1 MIELKKIKFIAFIFL
16 IISAYLSCVKDDGF
30 STPKVECVAPEITAT
45 NTIAQVKDMYTFGG
59 ATKIETDIIIEGY
72 VVSSDKSGNI
82 YKTLSIQDKPEN
94 PTAAI
99 KISIDQSDIY
109 TTYNVGRKVYIK
121 LKGLAVGYSFG
132 SIQIGKAADTELG
145 RIPALE
151 VKNHIIRSCEVF
163 EITPKVV
170 TIDELNEGM
179 LEMLIQID
187 NVQFKTTEL
196 GNAYANI
203 ENSTTENR
211 TLESFNSNCNLIGEV
226 LLRNSG
232 YSDFKNELL
241 PEGKG
246 SVVAIFSNYYEDF
259 QLYIRDTE
267 DVKFTETRCD
277 YSNVLTPTISLL
289 DIKEMYQ
296 NSLVEF
302 GVENNY
308 VVEGY
313 VVSSDA
319 SGNFKNRLIIQD
331 AIENPT
337 AGVQLLIDKD
347 LIFEDYNRGDK
358 VFVKL
363 DKLYM
368 NTVDGVL
375 TIGYPKASGIT
386 KIETAKVGSF
396 IFNSGENF
404 TITPTEI
411 SIAEV
416 NNSVYKNTLVTVTDV
431 QLTANEL
438 GKAFAFF
445 TGDNDEIRTIES
457 CNEPIKLGV
466 FTSGEATFANEK
478 FPEGSGSIT
487 GVLTSNLEI
496 RQLEDVAFTDAYV
509 ECPIII
515 PKIMITEVADP
526 KNSVSSRF
534 VELYNAGET
543 EIDLTGWK
551 LNKYVNGSTAVSGSP
566 IVFSGITIPV
576 GGFVIVA
583 NTGFAELFSINPTV
597 TSTYISGNGDD
608 VYELVDNSGNRIDIF
623 GVIGEDGNGTNW
635 EYLDGQAV
643 RKIDVNEPNKIFTS
657 SEWICYSNANNNLI
671 SNPNTPKN
679 APNEFSPNLR

>member
-1 MIELKKIKFIAFIFL
+1 MNKFKKLKFSAFML
-16 IISAYLSCVKDDGF
+16 LVISMYLGCVKDDGF
-30 STPKVECVAPEITAT
+30 STPKVDCVAPEISAT
-45 NTIAQVKDMYTFGG
+45 NTIDQVKNMYTFGG
-59 ATKIETDIIIEGY
+59 ATKIETDVIIEGY

-82 YKTLSIQDKPEN
+82 YKSLSIQDKPEN

-109 TTYNVGRKVYIK
+109 TTFNVGRKVFVK
-121 LKGLAVGYSFG
+121 LKGLAVGYSYG
-132 SIQIGKAADTELG
+132 SIQIGKATATELG

-151 VKNHIIRSCEVF
+151 VKDHIIRSCEVV

-170 TIDELNEGM
+170 TINELNESM

-187 NVQFKTTEL
+187 NVQFKTSEL
-196 GNAYANI
+196 GNAYGNVK
-203 ENSTTENR
+203 NSTTENR
-211 TLESFNSNCNLIGEV
+211 TLESFNGSCNLTGEV

-232 YSDFKNELL
+232 YSDFKNQLL

-277 YSNVLTPTISLL
+277 YSNVLMPTISLFE
-289 DIKEMYQ
+289 ITAMYQ
-296 NSLVEF
+296 NNLVEF

-347 LIFEDYNRGDK
+347 VIFEDYNIGDK

-368 NTVDGVL
+368 NKVDGVL
-375 TIGYPKASGIT
+375 TIGYPKGTGIT
-386 KIETAKVGSF
+386 KIETSKVGSF
-396 IFNSGENF
+396 IFNSGEHF
-404 TITPTEI
+404 AIIPTEI

-416 NNSVYKNTLVTVTDV
+416 NNSVYKNTLVTVTYV
-431 QLTANEL
+431 QLTVNEL

-445 TGDNDEIRTIES
+445 TGTNDGIRTLES
-457 CNEPIKLGV
+457 CNQPIKLGV
-466 FTSGEATFANEK
+466 FTSGEASFANEK

-487 GVLTSNLEI
+487 GVLTSNLELRKI
-496 RQLEDVAFTDAYV
+496 EDVAFTEAYI

-551 LNKYVNGSTAVSGSP
+551 LNKYINGSTSVSGSP
-566 IVFSGITIPV
+566 VELSGVTIPV

-583 NTGFAELFSINPTV
+583 NTGFKDMFSITPNIE
-597 TSTYISGNGDD
+597 STYISGNGDD
-608 VYELVDNSGNRIDIF
+608 VYELVDNSGNRVDIF

-635 EYLDGQAV
+635 EYLDGKAI
-643 RKIDVNEPNKIFTS
+643 RNLNINEPNIIFTIN
-657 SEWICYSNANNNLI
+657 EWSCYSGANNILI
-671 SNPNTPKN
+671 TNPNTPKN
-679 APNEFSPNLR
+679 APDGFSPYLR

>member
-1 MIELKKIKFIAFIFL
+1 MNKFKKLKFSAFML
-16 IISAYLSCVKDDGF
+16 LVISMYLGCVKDDGF
-30 STPKVECVAPEITAT
+30 STPKVDCVAPEISAT
-45 NTIAQVKDMYTFGG
+45 NTIDQVKNMYTFGG
-59 ATKIETDIIIEGY
+59 ATKIETDVIIEGY

-82 YKTLSIQDKPEN
+82 YKSLSIQDKPEN

-109 TTYNVGRKVYIK
+109 TTFNVGRKVFVK
-121 LKGLAVGYSFG
+121 LKGLAVGYSYG
-132 SIQIGKAADTELG
+132 SIQIGKATATELG

-151 VKNHIIRSCEVF
+151 VKDHIIRSCEVV

-170 TIDELNEGM
+170 TINELNESM

-187 NVQFKTTEL
+187 NVQFKTSEL
-196 GNAYANI
+196 GNAYGNVK
-203 ENSTTENR
+203 NSTTENR
-211 TLESFNSNCNLIGEV
+211 TLESFNGSCNLTGEV

-232 YSDFKNELL
+232 YSDFKNQLL

-277 YSNVLTPTISLL
+277 YSNVLMPTISLFE
-289 DIKEMYQ
+289 ITAMYQ
-296 NSLVEF
+296 NNLVEF

-347 LIFEDYNRGDK
+347 VIFEDYNIGDK

-368 NTVDGVL
+368 NKVDGVL
-375 TIGYPKASGIT
+375 TIGYPKGTGIT
-386 KIETAKVGSF
+386 KIETSKVGSF
-396 IFNSGENF
+396 IFNSGEHF
-404 TITPTEI
+404 AIIPTEI

-431 QLTANEL
+431 QLTVNEL

-445 TGDNDEIRTIES
+445 TGTNDGIRTLES
-457 CNEPIKLGV
+457 CNQPIKLGV
-466 FTSGEATFANEK
+466 FTSGEASFANEK

-487 GVLTSNLEI
+487 GVLTSNLELRKI
-496 RQLEDVAFTDAYV
+496 EDVAFTEAYI

-551 LNKYVNGSTAVSGSP
+551 LNKYINGSTSVSGSP
-566 IVFSGITIPV
+566 VELSGVTIPV

-583 NTGFAELFSINPTV
+583 NTGFKDMFSITPNIE
-597 TSTYISGNGDD
+597 STYISGNGDD
-608 VYELVDNSGNRIDIF
+608 VYELVDNSGNRVDIF

-635 EYLDGQAV
+635 EYLDGKAI
-643 RKIDVNEPNKIFTS
+643 RNLNINEPNIIFTIN
-657 SEWICYSNANNNLI
+657 EWSCYSGANNILI
-671 SNPNTPKN
+671 TNPNTPKN
-679 APNEFSPNLR
+679 APDGFSPYLR

>member
-1 MIELKKIKFIAFIFL
+1 MNKFKKLKFSAFML
-16 IISAYLSCVKDDGF
+16 LVISMYLGCVKDDGF
-30 STPKVECVAPEITAT
+30 STPKVDCVAPEISAT
-45 NTIAQVKDMYTFGG
+45 NTIDQVKNMYTFGG
-59 ATKIETDIIIEGY
+59 ATKIETDVIIEGY

-82 YKTLSIQDKPEN
+82 YKSLSIQDKPEN

-109 TTYNVGRKVYIK
+109 TVYNVGRKVFVK
-121 LKGLAVGYSFG
+121 LKGLAVGYSYG
-132 SIQIGKAADTELG
+132 SIQIGKATATELG

-151 VKNHIIRSCEVF
+151 VKDHIIRSCEVV

-170 TIDELNEGM
+170 TINELNESM

-187 NVQFKTTEL
+187 NVQFKTSEL
-196 GNAYANI
+196 GNAYGNVK
-203 ENSTTENR
+203 NSTTENR
-211 TLESFNSNCNLIGEV
+211 TLESFNGSCNLTGEV

-232 YSDFKNELL
+232 YSDFKNQLL

-277 YSNVLTPTISLL
+277 YSNVLMPTISLFE
-289 DIKEMYQ
+289 ITAMYQ
-296 NSLVEF
+296 NNLVEF

-347 LIFEDYNRGDK
+347 VIFEDYNIGDK

-368 NTVDGVL
+368 NKVDGVL
-375 TIGYPKASGIT
+375 TIGYPKGTGIT
-386 KIETAKVGSF
+386 KIETSKVGSF
-396 IFNSGENF
+396 IFNSGEHF
-404 TITPTEI
+404 AIIPTEI

-416 NNSVYKNTLVTVTDV
+416 NNSVYKNTLVTVTYV
-431 QLTANEL
+431 QLTVNEL

-445 TGDNDEIRTIES
+445 TGTNDGIRTLES
-457 CNEPIKLGV
+457 CNQPIKLGV
-466 FTSGEATFANEK
+466 FTSGEASFANEK

-487 GVLTSNLEI
+487 GVLTSNLELRKI
-496 RQLEDVAFTDAYV
+496 EDVAFTEAYI

-551 LNKYVNGSTAVSGSP
+551 LNKYINGSTSVSGSP
-566 IVFSGITIPV
+566 VELSGVTIPV

-583 NTGFAELFSINPTV
+583 NTGFKDMFSITPNIE
-597 TSTYISGNGDD
+597 STYISGNGDD
-608 VYELVDNSGNRIDIF
+608 VYELVDNSGNRVDIF

-635 EYLDGQAV
+635 EYLDGKAI
-643 RKIDVNEPNKIFTS
+643 RNLNINESNIIFTIN
-657 SEWICYSNANNNLI
+657 EWSCYSGANNILI
-671 SNPNTPKN
+671 TNPNTPKN
-679 APNEFSPNLR
+679 APDGFSPYLR

>member
-1 MIELKKIKFIAFIFL
+1 MKILKKLKFSAFML
-16 IISAYLSCVKDDGF
+16 LVTSLYLGCVKDDGF
-30 STPKVECVAPEITAT
+30 STPKVDCVEIDITST
-45 NTIAQVKDMYTFGG
+45 NTIAQIKDMYTFGG
-59 ATKIETDIIIEGY
+59 ATKIETDVIIEGY
-72 VVSSDKSGNI
+72 VVSNDKSGNI
-82 YKTLSIQDKPEN
+82 YKSLSIQDKPEN

-99 KISIDQSDIY
+99 KIAIDQSDIY
-109 TTYNVGRKVYIK
+109 TTYNVGRKVYVK

-132 SIQIGKAADTELG
+132 SIQIGKAAATELG

-151 VKNHIIRSCEVF
+151 VKNHIIRSCEVV

-170 TIDELNEGM
+170 TINELNENM

-187 NVQFKTTEL
+187 NVQFKTSEL
-196 GNAYANI
+196 GNAYGNI
-203 ENSTTENR
+203 KNSTTENR
-211 TLESFNSNCNLIGEV
+211 ILESFNSNCNLTGEV

-232 YSDFKNELL
+232 YSDFKNQLL

-246 SVVAIFSNYYEDF
+246 SVIAIFSNYYEDF
-259 QLYIRDTE
+259 QLYIRGVE
-267 DVKFTETRCD
+267 DVKFTEARCD
-277 YSNVLTPTISLL
+277 YSQVVTPNSSILEIT
-289 DIKEMYQ
+289 EMYN

-313 VVSSDA
+313 VVSSDE

-331 AIENPT
+331 AIENPA
-337 AGVQLLIDKD
+337 AGIQLLIDKD
-347 LIFEDYNRGDK
+347 LIFEEYNRGDK
-358 VFVKL
+358 VFVIL
-363 DKLYM
+363 NKLYM
-368 NTVDGVL
+368 NKMDEVL
-375 TIGYPKASGIT
+375 TIGYPKGSGIA
-386 KIETAKVGSF
+386 KIETSKVGSF

-404 TITPTEI
+404 TITPTKI

-416 NNSVYKNTLVTVTDV
+416 KNSEFKNTLVTVTDV
-431 QLTANEL
+431 QLTSSEL

-445 TGDNDEIRTIES
+445 TGDNDGIRTLES

-478 FPEGSGSIT
+478 FPEGSGNIT
-487 GVLTSNLEI
+487 GVLSSNLEI
-496 RQLEDVAFTDAYV
+496 RQLEDVVFADAYK

-543 EIDLTGWK
+543 EIDLSGWR
-551 LNKYVNGSTAVSGSP
+551 LNKYVNGATTASSSSV
-566 IVFSGITIPV
+566 VFSGIIIPV
-576 GGFVIVA
+576 GGFIIVA
-583 NTGFAELFSINPTV
+583 NTGFVDMFSITPNIE
-597 TSTYISGNGDD
+597 STYISGNGDD

-635 EYLDGQAV
+635 EYLDGQAI
-643 RKIDVNEPNKIFTS
+643 RNLDINEPNKIFTI
-657 SEWICYSNANNNLI
+657 SEWKCYSDANNNLI
-671 SNPNTPKN
+671 TNPNTPKN
-679 APNEFSPNLR
+679 APNGFSPNLR

>member
-1 MIELKKIKFIAFIFL
+1 MNKFKKLKFSAFML
-16 IISAYLSCVKDDGF
+16 LVISMYLGCVKDDGF
-30 STPKVECVAPEITAT
+30 STPKVDCVAPEISAT
-45 NTIAQVKDMYTFGG
+45 NTIDQVKNMYTFGG
-59 ATKIETDIIIEGY
+59 ATKIETDVIIEGY

-82 YKTLSIQDKPEN
+82 YKSLSIQDKPEN

-109 TTYNVGRKVYIK
+109 TTFNVGRKVFVK
-121 LKGLAVGYSFG
+121 LKGLAVGYSYG
-132 SIQIGKAADTELG
+132 SIQIGKATATELG

-151 VKNHIIRSCEVF
+151 VKDHIIRSCEVV

-170 TIDELNEGM
+170 TINELNESM

-187 NVQFKTTEL
+187 NVQFKTSEL
-196 GNAYANI
+196 GNAYGNVK
-203 ENSTTENR
+203 NSTTENR
-211 TLESFNSNCNLIGEV
+211 TLESFNGSCNLTGEV

-232 YSDFKNELL
+232 YSDFKNQLL

-277 YSNVLTPTISLL
+277 YSNVLMPTISLFE
-289 DIKEMYQ
+289 ITAMYQ
-296 NSLVEF
+296 NNLVEF

-347 LIFEDYNRGDK
+347 VIFEDYNIGDK

-368 NTVDGVL
+368 NKVDGVL
-375 TIGYPKASGIT
+375 TIGYPKGTGIT
-386 KIETAKVGSF
+386 KIETSKVGSF

-404 TITPTEI
+404 AIIPTEI

-431 QLTANEL
+431 QLTVNEL

-445 TGDNDEIRTIES
+445 TGTNDGIRTLES
-457 CNEPIKLGV
+457 CNQPIKLGV
-466 FTSGEATFANEK
+466 FTSGEASFANEK

-487 GVLTSNLEI
+487 GVLTSNLELRKI
-496 RQLEDVAFTDAYV
+496 EDVAFTEAYI

-551 LNKYVNGSTAVSGSP
+551 LNKYINGSTSVSGSP
-566 IVFSGITIPV
+566 VELSGVTIPV

-583 NTGFAELFSINPTV
+583 NTGFKDMFSITPNIE
-597 TSTYISGNGDD
+597 STYISGNGDD
-608 VYELVDNSGNRIDIF
+608 VYELVDNSGNRVDIF

-635 EYLDGQAV
+635 EYLDGKAI
-643 RKIDVNEPNKIFTS
+643 RNLNINEPNIIFTIN
-657 SEWICYSNANNNLI
+657 EWSCYSGANNILI
-671 SNPNTPKN
+671 TNPNTPKN
-679 APNEFSPNLR
+679 APDGFSPYLR

>member
-1 MIELKKIKFIAFIFL
+1 MNKLKTLKLSTFML
-16 IISAYLSCVKDDGF
+16 LVISVYLSCVKDDGY
-30 STPKVECVAPEITAT
+30 STPKVDCIEPEISAT

-59 ATKIETDIIIEGY
+59 ATKIETDVIIEGY

-82 YKTLSIQDKPEN
+82 YKSLSIQDKPEN

-109 TTYNVGRKVYIK
+109 TTFNVGRKVFVK

-151 VKNHIIRSCEVF
+151 VKEHIIRSCEVV
-163 EITPKVV
+163 EIIPKIV
-170 TIDELNEGM
+170 TIDELNESM
-179 LEMLIQID
+179 LEMLIQIE
-187 NVQFKTTEL
+187 NVQFKTSEL
-196 GNAYANI
+196 GNAYGNI
-203 ENSTTENR
+203 KNSTTENR
-211 TLESFNSNCNLIGEV
+211 ILESFNNNCNLTGEV

-241 PEGKG
+241 PEGRG

-259 QLYIRDTE
+259 QLYIRDVG
-267 DVKFTETRCD
+267 DVKFTESRCD
-277 YSNVLTPTISLL
+277 YTSVLTPTASLSE
-289 DIKEMYQ
+289 ITAMYQ
-296 NSLVEF
+296 NNLVEF
-302 GVENNY
+302 GIDNNY

-313 VVSSDA
+313 IVSSDE

-347 LIFEDYNRGDK
+347 LIFEEYNRGDK

-368 NTVDGVL
+368 NKVDGVL
-375 TIGYPKASGIT
+375 TIGYPKGTGIT
-386 KIETAKVGSF
+386 KIETSKVGSF

-411 SIAEV
+411 TIAEV
-416 NNSVYKNTLVTVTDV
+416 NNPVYKNTLVTVTDV

-438 GKAFAFF
+438 GKAFTFF
-445 TGDNDEIRTIES
+445 TGENDGIRTLES
-457 CNEPIKLGV
+457 CNESIKLGV

-478 FPEGSGSIT
+478 FPEGNGTIT

-496 RQLEDVAFTDAYV
+496 RQLEDVAFTEAYV

-551 LNKYVNGSTAVSGSP
+551 LNKYVNGATSASSSP
-566 IVFSGITIPV
+566 VIFSGITIPT
-576 GGFVIVA
+576 GGLIIIA
-583 NTGFAELFSINPTV
+583 NTGFADVFSLIPNV
-597 TSTYISGNGDD
+597 VSTYISGNGDD

-635 EYLDGQAV
+635 EYLDGQAI
-643 RKIDVNEPNKIFTS
+643 RNLDINEPNKIFTI
-657 SEWICYSNANNNLI
+657 SEWSCYSDANNNLI
-671 SNPNTPKN
+671 NNPNTPKN
-679 APNEFSPNLR
+679 APDGFSPNLR

>member
-1 MIELKKIKFIAFIFL
+1 MKQLEKIKFIAFLFFV
-16 IISAYLSCVKDDGF
+16 ISMYLSCVKDDGF
-30 STPKVECVAPEITAT
+30 STPKVACVEPEITAT
-45 NTIAQVKDMYTFGG
+45 NTISQVKDMYTFGG
-59 ATKIETDIIIEGY
+59 ATKIETDVIIKGY

-82 YKTLSIQDKPEN
+82 YKSLSIQDKPEN

-109 TTYNVGRKVYIK
+109 TTYNVGRKVFVK

-151 VKNHIIRSCEVF
+151 VKNHIIRSCEVV

-170 TIDELNEGM
+170 TINELDESM

-187 NVQFKTTEL
+187 NVQFKATEL
-196 GNAYANI
+196 GNAYGNI
-203 ENSTTENR
+203 KNSTTENR
-211 TLESFNSNCNLIGEV
+211 VLESFNSNCNLTGEV

-232 YSDFKNELL
+232 YSDFKNQLL

-246 SVVAIFSNYYEDF
+246 SIIAIFSNYYEDF
-259 QLYIRDTE
+259 QLYIRDAE

-277 YSNVLTPTISLL
+277 YTNALMPTISLL
-289 DIKEMYQ
+289 EITEMYQ
-296 NSLVEF
+296 NNLVEF
-302 GVENNY
+302 GVAHNY
-308 VVEGY
+308 VVEGF
-313 VVSSDA
+313 VISSDE

-347 LIFEDYNRGDK
+347 LIFEDYNEGDK

-368 NTVDGVL
+368 NKVDGVL
-375 TIGYPKASGIT
+375 TIGYPKGTGIA
-386 KIETAKVGSF
+386 KIETSKVGSF

-404 TITPTEI
+404 TIIPTKI
-411 SIAEV
+411 PIAEV
-416 NNSVYKNTLVTVTDV
+416 NNLVYKNTLVTITDV
-431 QLTANEL
+431 QLTVNEL
-438 GKAFAFF
+438 GSAFAFY
-445 TGDNDEIRTIES
+445 TGNNDAIRTIES

-466 FTSGEATFANEK
+466 FTDGEATFANEK
-478 FPEGSGSIT
+478 FPEGSGTIT
-487 GVLTSNLEI
+487 GVLSSNLEI
-496 RQLEDVAFTDAYV
+496 RQLEDVVFSDAYK

-534 VELYNAGET
+534 VELYNAGTT

-551 LNKYVNGSTAVSGSP
+551 LNKYVNGATTVSNSP
-566 IVFSGITIPV
+566 VEFSGIIIPV
-576 GGFVIVA
+576 GGFIIVA
-583 NTGFAELFSINPTV
+583 NTGFADMFSLTPDIA
-597 TSTYISGNGDD
+597 STYISGNGDD

-635 EYLDGQAV
+635 EYLDGQAI
-643 RKIDVNEPNKIFTS
+643 RNLDVNEPNKIFTFN
-657 SEWICYSNANNNLI
+657 EWICNSDANNNLI
-671 SNPNTPKN
+671 TNPNTPKN
-679 APNEFSPNLR
+679 APNGFSPNLR

>member
-1 MIELKKIKFIAFIFL
+1 MRLLKKLKLITLIFL
-16 IISAYLSCVKDDGF
+16 VISVCLNCVKDDGF
-30 STPKVECVAPEITAT
+30 STPKIDCNEPEITAT

-82 YKTLSIQDKPEN
+82 YKSLSIQDKPEN

-99 KISIDQSDIY
+99 KTSIDQSDIY
-109 TTYNVGRKVYIK
+109 TTYNVGRKVYVK

-132 SIQIGKAADTELG
+132 SIQIGKASDTELG

-151 VKNHIIRSCEVF
+151 VKNHIIRSCEVV
-163 EITPKVV
+163 EIIPK
-170 TIDELNEGM
+170 TITIEELDESM

-203 ENSTTENR
+203 KNSTTENR
-211 TLESFNSNCNLIGEV
+211 TLESFNGNCNLTGEV

-232 YSDFKNELL
+232 YSDFKNDLL

-259 QLYIRDTE
+259 QLYIRDTD

-277 YSNVLTPTISLL
+277 YSSALTPTISLL
-289 DIKEMYQ
+289 EITEMY
-296 NSLVEF
+296 NGNLVEF
-302 GVENNY
+302 GVDSNY
-308 VVEGY
+308 IIEGF
-313 VVSSDA
+313 VTSSDA
-319 SGNFKNRLIIQD
+319 SGNFKNRIIIQD

-337 AGVQLLIDKD
+337 AGIQLLVDQD
-347 LIFEDYNRGDK
+347 LIFENYNSGDK
-358 VFVKL
+358 VFINL
-363 DKLYM
+363 NKLYM
-368 NTVDGVL
+368 NKVDGVL
-375 TIGYPKASGIT
+375 TIGYTNGSGIT
-386 KIETAKVGSF
+386 KIETSKVGSY

-404 TITPTEI
+404 TIIPTEI
-411 SIAEV
+411 VISEI
-416 NNSVYKNTLVTVTDV
+416 NNTVYKNTLVTITDV

-438 GKAFAFF
+438 GKAFAYF
-445 TGDNDEIRTIES
+445 TGDSDGIRTIES
-457 CNEPIKLGV
+457 CNEAIKLGV
-466 FTSGEATFANEK
+466 FTSGEASFANEK
-478 FPEGSGSIT
+478 FPEGNGTIT
-487 GVLTSNLEI
+487 GVLTSTLEI
-496 RQLEDVAFTDAYV
+496 RKLEDVAFKNTYE

-534 VELYNAGET
+534 VELYNAGTT

-551 LNKYVNGSTAVSGSP
+551 LNKYVNGSTSVSSSP
-566 IVFSGITIPV
+566 VVFSGIIIPA
-576 GGFVIVA
+576 GGFVIIA
-583 NTGFAELFSINPTV
+583 NTGFADMFSTTPTI

-608 VYELVDNSGNRIDIF
+608 AYELVDNSGNRIDIF

-635 EYLDGQAV
+635 EYLDGQAI
-643 RKIDVNEPNKIFTS
+643 RNLDINEPNKIFTS
-657 SEWICYSNANNNLI
+657 SEWTCFSDANNNLI
-671 SNPNTPKN
+671 SNPNTPKI
-679 APNEFSPNLR
+679 APNGFSINLR